1 MITFVQCVRRRPEL
15 SPAEFQRHWELYGEQ
30 VRALAEASNALR
42 FSLSR
47 VLAVEENLAVIA
59 SRGTS
64 EPFDG
69 LVQIS
74 WTSGSAAMADVERAF
89 AGTAI
94 AAMQRHQEEF
104 MDLERCSFFFTF
116 QDEALDRR

>member
-1 MITFVQCVRRRPEL
+1 MITFVQCVRRRPEVT
-15 SPAEFQRHWELYGEQ
+15 PAVFQRHWKVYGEQ
-30 VRALAEASNALR
+30 VRALAETSNAVR

-47 VLAVEENLAVIA
+47 ALAVEENLALIA

-74 WTSGSAAMADVERAF
+74 WTSGAAAMADVERAF
-89 AGTAI
+89 AGPAL

-116 QDEALDRR
+116 QDEAFDRL

>member
-1 MITFVQCVRRRPEL
+1 MITFVQCVRRRPEIT
-15 SPAEFQRHWELYGEQ
+15 PAVFQRHWKLYGEQ

-47 VLAVEENLAVIA
+47 MLAVKENLTVIA

-74 WTSGSAAMADVERAF
+74 WTSGAAAMADVERAF
-89 AGTAI
+89 AGTEI
-94 AAMQRHQEEF
+94 AAMQRHQTEF

-116 QDEALDRR
+116 QDQAFDRL

>member
-1 MITFVQCVRRRPEL
+1 VITFVQCVRRRPEVA
-15 SPAEFQRHWELYGEQ
+15 PAEFQRHWESYGEQ
-30 VRALAEASNALR
+30 IRALAEASNALR

-47 VLAVEENLAVIA
+47 VLAVKQNLAVMA

-74 WTSGSAAMADVERAF
+74 WTSGSSAMADVERAF
-89 AGTAI
+89 AGSAI
-94 AAMQRHQEEF
+94 VAMQRHQAEF
-104 MDLERCSFFFTF
+104 MDLPRCSFFFTF
-116 QDEALDRR
+116 QDVAFDRP